1 MSEKKKVDSKALL
14 AQSRMAKQKP
24 QSKALEKKLGKKK
37 NNAKFGK
44 VNFNG

>member
-1 MSEKKKVDSKALL
+1 MSEKKKVDTKAILER
-14 AQSRMAKQKP
+14 SRKAKQGP

-37 NNAKFGK
+37 NNARFGK